1 MKNRVRL
8 PAFAKI
14 NLCLHI
20 TGRRADGYH
29 ELRTVFQAISLH
41 DTLELERTS
50 KPGITLETTDPALPT
65 GRENLVWRAIEIARR
80 ELRLPGGVHAKLI
93 KRIPVARGMGGGSSD
108 AATAILAVIHL
119 AGKSLSIARAIEMGS
134 SLGADVPFFLFGGT
148 ALGVGRGDE
157 IYPLPDQPAAN
168 VVVVSPAGI
177 AVSTREAYSWLPSRL
192 TNPAGQPKLSGFCAL
207 CWRRQGIQV
216 SNDFEA
222 PVFRRHP
229 RLRTIRRGLLQGGAT
244 EAALAGSGSAV
255 FGLYRD
261 PAWARR
267 TAQNF
272 PKDQVFL
279 AKTLSRVEFGRSLG
293 VRLNDKG
300 DIVVRR

>member
-20 TGRRADGYH
+20 AGRRTDGYH

-41 DTLELERTS
+41 DTLELERTG
-50 KPGITLETTDPALPT
+50 KPGIHLETTDPALPS
-65 GRENLVWRAIEIARR
+65 GRENLVWRAIDLARR
-80 ELRLPGGVHAKLI
+80 ELRLPGGIRAKLT

-108 AATAILAVIHL
+108 AASAMLAVLHL
-119 AGKSLSIARAIEMGS
+119 AGKPLPLSRAIEMGS

-157 IYPLPDQPAAN
+157 LYPLPDQPPAH
-168 VVVVSPAGI
+168 VVVVSPVGI
-177 AVSTREAYSWLPSRL
+177 AVSTRDAYSWLPSRL
-192 TNPAGQPKLSGFCAL
+192 TNPPGQPKLFGFCAL
-207 CWRRQGIQV
+207 CWRRQGFQA

-279 AKTLSRVEFGRSLG
+279 AKTLSRVEFGRSLR

-300 DIVVRR
+300 DIVARR